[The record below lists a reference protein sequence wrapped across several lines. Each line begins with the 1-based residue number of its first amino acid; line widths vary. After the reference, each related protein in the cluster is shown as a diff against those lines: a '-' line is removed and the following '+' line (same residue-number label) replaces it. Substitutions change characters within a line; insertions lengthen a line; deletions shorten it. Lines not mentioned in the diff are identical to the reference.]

1 MPILTPEERL
11 GQDVAGRYRLDAV
24 LSTGGMGV
32 LFEATDEN
40 TGSPVAVKMLKPAY
54 SLEKDRVARFLRETK
69 IASELRHPNI
79 ALVLEVW
86 QDPTGVPFLVMERLR
101 GCSLEEELER
111 RSTLPIAE
119 ALAIVLPVAEAL
131 ALAHAC
137 GIVHRDVKPGNIFL
151 CNGAPSV
158 VPKLLDFGIAKTPQ
172 DDFETQTGVVLGTPG
187 YMAPEQAQHGE
198 CGPFTDV
205 WAIGAVL
212 YRALTGH
219 APHAGNS
226 VGDTLAKLV
235 REPVPAL
242 AAPGV
247 NKSVAATIDR
257 ALALDPHRRYADMPA
272 LVRALT
278 TATGL
283 TGEATDAQT
292 TTQDFPQVAPVTRN
306 EPRWTRGGASRL
318 AVAALSL
325 ALGVFLIARAS
336 GHRAAQVAEA
346 PDPAPARETAAPQH
360 SPVSAAVAVDPPANP
375 SVGGPRDNGDEARTQ
390 RAPTHGKHPASRAPS
405 GQPPSL
411 AAQAGSTR
419 TYPTAEAQRSPMPD
433 EREPNTGIPVAT
445 EW

>member
-1 MPILTPEERL
+1 
-11 GQDVAGRYRLDAV
+11 
-24 LSTGGMGV
+24 
-32 LFEATDEN
+32 
-40 TGSPVAVKMLKPAY
+40 MLKPAY

-111 RSTLPIAE
+111 RGTLPIAE
-119 ALAIVLPVAEAL
+119 ALAIVLPVADAL
-131 ALAHAC
+131 ALAHAS
-137 GIVHRDVKPGNIFL
+137 GIIHRDVKPGNIFL
-151 CNGAPSV
+151 CDGASSV

-219 APHAGNS
+219 VPHAGNS

-247 NKSVAATIDR
+247 NKSVCATIDR
-257 ALALDPHRRYADMPA
+257 ALALDPHRRYANMA
-272 LVRALT
+272 AFARALT

-283 TGEATDAQT
+283 ASDPATDAQT
-292 TTQDFPQVAPVTRN
+292 TTQDFPQVTPVARN
-306 EPRWTRGGASRL
+306 DARWTRGGASRL
-318 AVAALSL
+318 AVAAASL
-325 ALGVFLIARAS
+325 ALGIFLVARAQE
-336 GHRAAQVAEA
+336 HREPQGAPAPEPAPVRETLAAQNA
-346 PDPAPARETAAPQH
+346 
-360 SPVSAAVAVDPPANP
+360 PVSAVAAVDPAATP
-375 SVGGPRDNGDEARTQ
+375 SVGGPRANGDGAH
-390 RAPTHGKHPASRAPS
+390 APSAPAHPKRPASRAPS
-405 GQPPSL
+405 GQPQYLTP
-411 AAQAGSTR
+411 QGGSMR
-419 TYPTAEAQRSPMPD
+419 TYPTAEAQRSPMPV

>member
-32 LFEATDEN
+32 LFEATDGN

-86 QDPTGVPFLVMERLR
+86 RDSTGVPFLVMERLR
-101 GCSLEEELER
+101 GCSLEEELDR
-111 RSTLPIAE
+111 RHTLPLAE
-119 ALAIVLPVAEAL
+119 ALAIVLPVADAL
-131 ALAHAC
+131 ALAHAS
-137 GIVHRDVKPGNIFL
+137 GIIHRDVKPGNIFL
-151 CNGAPSV
+151 CDGAPSV
-158 VPKLLDFGIAKTPQ
+158 VPKLLDFGIAKTAQ

-198 CGPFTDV
+198 CGPVTDV

-212 YRALTGH
+212 YRALSGH

-242 AAPGV
+242 GAPGV
-247 NKSVAATIDR
+247 SKSVCATIDR
-257 ALALDPHRRYADMPA
+257 ALALDPHRRYADMA
-272 LVRALT
+272 AFVRALT
-278 TATGL
+278 TATRVAGDPV
-283 TGEATDAQT
+283 TDAQS
-292 TTQDFPQVAPVTRN
+292 TTQDFPRVSPLPGNDA
-306 EPRWTRGGASRL
+306 RWTRGGASRL
-318 AVAALSL
+318 AVAAASL
-325 ALGVFLIARAS
+325 ALGVFLVARAS
-336 GHRAAQVAEA
+336 EHKKPQDA
-346 PDPAPARETAAPQH
+346 PAPVRENVATQH
-360 SPVSAAVAVDPPANP
+360 PPVSAAAAVDPPANP
-375 SVGGPRDNGDEARTQ
+375 PVGGPRANGDGAH
-390 RAPTHGKHPASRAPS
+390 APSAPAHAKHPASRAPS
-405 GQPPSL
+405 GQYLTP
-411 AAQAGSTR
+411 QGGSTR
-419 TYPTAEAQRSPMPD
+419 SYATAEAQRSPVSV
-433 EREPNTGIPVAT
+433 EHEPNTGIPVAT